1 MQYCM
6 LHFELTPCR
15 PFLIFIQ
22 VIYLNHSKRESKWL
36 QATGEYGNGTTGFLT
51 LQIYPVHF
59 IFLLDTVQSVLV
71 MDDLFYWFVYHFSD
85 YNSLGH
91 FNYAVVDGP
100 FLDAIIMFTVQ
111 VVYCWRVWRLG
122 GWKVLPAAAVFA
134 SFFQHWSWNS
144 EVDQLMHS
152 SRSLRVS
159 VEYLSAFMWVSSLHY
174 SSPLTGSQS
183 VIVDPATARRD
194 KPVEE
199 VSIKYSCVWC
209 IW

>member
-1 MQYCM
+1 M
-6 LHFELTPCR
+6 LRFELTPCR
-15 PFLIFIQ
+15 PFLNFIQ

-36 QATGEYGNGTTGFLT
+36 QATGECGNGTTGFLT

-71 MDDLFYWFVYHFSD
+71 MDDWFYWFVYHFSD

-122 GWKVLPAAAVFA
+122 GWKVLPAVAVFA

-144 EVDQLMHS
+144 EVDQLIHS

-159 VEYLSAFMWVSSLHY
+159 VGYLSAFM
-174 SSPLTGSQS
+174 
-183 VIVDPATARRD
+183 
-194 KPVEE
+194 
-199 VSIKYSCVWC
+199 
-209 IW
+209 